1 MKKINF
7 KKLCEVMMWERAK
20 GESYE
25 DTFNRQNIK
34 ITQIPNPKIVD
45 VVHASSLE
53 DWAKKG
59 KFESLEELKAEIIRI
74 MKSAIVDPIN
84 SDRDLQKLFP
94 PIHNFCIFATNT
106 DRRGKLTAE
115 AERIAEIAWYG
126 ELSDLRLKEKTDKIF
141 KVKPDPEKYKKASEK
156 LQKVWG
162 FSDIEIDAFRYFI
175 CQSRAENHNPSLN
188 KSLYLFSG
196 KKKTGKTTVARAI
209 ASVLNG
215 DEKLEDATK
224 YESSFNR
231 ELQIGAHDLPM
242 AAQYNCVI
250 LDEAMP
256 KDSRKSYGRV
266 KSMMTSKTCTYN
278 QKFGRII
285 TVEAKRYYIYTSN
298 DDISEFVQDS
308 SERRFIQINMERLPK
323 KISFEKI
330 YDYWKEFA
338 QNCEPEEN
346 WQEWYDSFDDV
357 VGIERKDISGF
368 KDELLSNGA
377 ILQAIKNNTNYTITL
392 KFFSDMMIIGK
403 PTRDEKN
410 SLKKALMELIGEPNG
425 YRWNRLEVEERLEN
439 KIEEQKNADLVN
451 NVVSKEDL
459 ENGLP
464 F

>member
-1 MKKINF
+1 MSKIDF

-59 KFESLEELKAEIIRI
+59 KFESADDLKNEIIKI
-74 MKSAIVDPIN
+74 MKGAINDRIN
-84 SDRDLQKLFP
+84 HDKDMQKLFP
-94 PIHNFCIFATNT
+94 PIHNFCIFSTNT
-106 DRRGKLTAE
+106 DRRGKLAIE
-115 AERIAEIAWYG
+115 AERISEVAWYG
-126 ELSDLRLKEKTDKIF
+126 ELAELRLKEKTDKIF
-141 KVKPDPEKYKKASEK
+141 KMKPDKEKYKLASEK

-162 FSDIEIDAFRYFI
+162 FSDVEIDAFRYFI
-175 CQSRAENHNPSLN
+175 CQSRAEKHNPSLN

-215 DEKLEDATK
+215 ETSLIDATK
-224 YESSFNR
+224 YESSFNQ
-231 ELQIGAHDLPM
+231 ELQIGSHDLPM

-266 KSMMTSKTCTYN
+266 KSMMTSNSCTYN
-278 QKFGRII
+278 QKYGRII

-308 SERRFIQINMERLPK
+308 SERRFIQINMEREPK

-338 QNCEPEEN
+338 QNCEPNDN
-346 WQEWYDSFDDV
+346 WQDWYDSFDDV
-357 VGIERKDISGF
+357 IGIERKDISSF
-368 KDELLSNGA
+368 KDILLSNGA
-377 ILQAIKNNTNYTITL
+377 ILQSVKNTTDYTITL
-392 KFFSDMMIIGK
+392 KFFSDLMIVGK
-403 PTRDEKN
+403 PTREEKN
-410 SLKKALMELIGEPNG
+410 SLKKALMELVGEPNG
-425 YRWNRLEVEERLEN
+425 YRWNRLEVEERLTN
-439 KIEEQKNADLVN
+439 KIEEQKNADLIN
-451 NVVSKEDL
+451 NVISKEDL
-459 ENGLP
+459 ETGLP

>member
-1 MKKINF
+1 MSKINF
-7 KKLCEVMMWERAK
+7 RKLCEVMMWERAK

-53 DWAKKG
+53 NWAKKG
-59 KFESLEELKAEIIRI
+59 KFESLEELKAEIIKI

-84 SDRDLQKLFP
+84 SDRDLQRLFP

-126 ELSDLRLKEKTDKIF
+126 ELAALRLKEKTDKIF
-141 KVKPDPEKYKKASEK
+141 NVKPDPEKYKKASEK
-156 LQKVWG
+156 LKEVWG

-175 CQSRAENHNPSLN
+175 CQSRAKNHNPSLN

-209 ASVLNG
+209 AAVLNG
-215 DEKLEDATK
+215 DERLEDAAK
-224 YESSFNR
+224 YESTFSR
-231 ELQIGAHDLPM
+231 ELQIGAHDLPL

-266 KSMMTSKTCTYN
+266 KSMMTSSSCTYN

-308 SERRFIQINMERLPK
+308 SERRFIQINMERVPK

-346 WQEWYDSFDDV
+346 WQEWYDSFEDV

-377 ILQAIKNNTNYTITL
+377 ILQAIKNTTNYTITL
-392 KFFSDMMIIGK
+392 KFFSDLMIVGK
-403 PTRDEKN
+403 PTRDERKF
-410 SLKKALMELIGEPNG
+410 LKKALEEVIGEPNG
-425 YRWNRLEVEERLEN
+425 YRWNRLEVEERLTR
-439 KIEEQKNADLVN
+439 KIEEQKNSDLVN
-451 NVVSKEDL
+451 NVISEEDL

>member
-1 MKKINF
+1 MGKIDF

-25 DTFNRQNIK
+25 DTFNRQDIK
-34 ITQIPNPKIVD
+34 PSQIPNPKIVE
-45 VVHASSLE
+45 VVHSNSLE

-59 KFESLEELKAEIIRI
+59 SFESSNDLKNEIIKI
-74 MKSAIVDPIN
+74 MKEATVDPIN
-84 SDRDLQKLFP
+84 HDRDLQRLFP
-94 PIHNFCIFATNT
+94 PIYNFCVFATNT

-115 AERIAEIAWYG
+115 AERIAELAWYG
-126 ELSDLRLKEKTDKIF
+126 ELAEKRLKEKTDRIF
-141 KVKPDPEKYKKASEK
+141 NVKPDPEKYKKASEK

-215 DEKLEDATK
+215 ETSLIDATK
-224 YESSFNR
+224 YESSFNQ
-231 ELQIGAHDLPM
+231 ELQIGNHDLPM

-266 KSMMTSKTCTYN
+266 KSMMTSNSCTYN
-278 QKFGRII
+278 QKYGKII
-285 TVEAKRYYIYTSN
+285 TVKTKRYYIYTSN
-298 DDISEFVQDS
+298 DDISDFVQDS
-308 SERRFIQINMERLPK
+308 SERRFIQINMERVPQKL
-323 KISFEKI
+323 SFEKI

-346 WQEWYDSFDDV
+346 WQEWYDSFEDV
-357 VGIERKDISGF
+357 VGIEQKDISGF

-377 ILQAIKNNTNYTITL
+377 ILQAIKNTTSYTITL
-392 KFFSDMMIIGK
+392 KFFSDLMIVGK
-403 PTRDEKN
+403 PTRDERKF
-410 SLKKALMELIGEPNG
+410 LKKALEEVIGEPNG
-425 YRWNRLEVEERLEN
+425 YRWNRLDVEERLSN

-451 NVVSKEDL
+451 NVISEEDL
-459 ENGLP
+459 ETGLP

>member
-1 MKKINF
+1 
-7 KKLCEVMMWERAK
+7 MMWERAK

-59 KFESLEELKAEIIRI
+59 KFESADDLKNEIIKI
-74 MKSAIVDPIN
+74 MKGAINDRIN
-84 SDRDLQKLFP
+84 HDKDMQKLFP
-94 PIHNFCIFATNT
+94 PIHNFCIFSTNT
-106 DRRGKLTAE
+106 DRRGKLAIE
-115 AERIAEIAWYG
+115 AERISEVAWYG
-126 ELSDLRLKEKTDKIF
+126 ELAELRLKEKTDKIF
-141 KVKPDPEKYKKASEK
+141 KMKPDKEKYKLASEK

-162 FSDIEIDAFRYFI
+162 FSDVEIDAFRYFI
-175 CQSRAENHNPSLN
+175 CQSRAEKHNPSLN

-215 DEKLEDATK
+215 ETSLIDATK
-224 YESSFNR
+224 YESSFNQ
-231 ELQIGAHDLPM
+231 ELQIGSHDLPM

-266 KSMMTSKTCTYN
+266 KSMMTSNSCTYN
-278 QKFGRII
+278 QKYGRII

-308 SERRFIQINMERLPK
+308 SERRFIQINMEREPK

-338 QNCEPEEN
+338 QNCEPNDN
-346 WQEWYDSFDDV
+346 WQDWYDSFDDV
-357 VGIERKDISGF
+357 IGIERKDISSF
-368 KDELLSNGA
+368 KDILLSNGA
-377 ILQAIKNNTNYTITL
+377 ILQSVKNTTDYTITL
-392 KFFSDMMIIGK
+392 KFFSDLMIVGK
-403 PTRDEKN
+403 PTREEKN
-410 SLKKALMELIGEPNG
+410 SLKKALMELVGEPNG
-425 YRWNRLEVEERLEN
+425 YRWNRLEVEERLTN
-439 KIEEQKNADLVN
+439 KIEEQKNADLIN
-451 NVVSKEDL
+451 NVISKEDL
-459 ENGLP
+459 ETGLP

>member
-1 MKKINF
+1 MSKINF

-53 DWAKKG
+53 NWAKKG
-59 KFESLEELKAEIIRI
+59 KFESLEELKAEIIKI

-84 SDRDLQKLFP
+84 SDRDLQRLFP

-126 ELSDLRLKEKTDKIF
+126 ELAALRLKEKTDKIF
-141 KVKPDPEKYKKASEK
+141 NVKPDPEKYKKASEK
-156 LQKVWG
+156 LKEVWG

-175 CQSRAENHNPSLN
+175 CQSRAKNHNPSLN

-209 ASVLNG
+209 AAVLNG
-215 DEKLEDATK
+215 DERLEDAVK
-224 YESSFNR
+224 YESTFSR
-231 ELQIGAHDLPM
+231 ELQIGAHDLPL

-266 KSMMTSKTCTYN
+266 KSMMTSSSCTYN

-308 SERRFIQINMERLPK
+308 SERRFIQINMERVPK

-346 WQEWYDSFDDV
+346 WQEWYDSFEDV

-368 KDELLSNGA
+368 KDELLSNGT
-377 ILQAIKNNTNYTITL
+377 ILQAIRNNPNYTITL
-392 KFFSDMMIIGK
+392 KFFSDLMIVGK

-410 SLKKALMELIGEPNG
+410 SLKKALIELIGEPNG
-425 YRWNRLEVEERLEN
+425 YRWNRLEVEERLTR
-439 KIEEQKNADLVN
+439 KIEEQKNSDLVN
-451 NVVSKEDL
+451 NVISEEDL

>member
-1 MKKINF
+1 MSKIDF

-20 GESYE
+20 GESFE

-34 ITQIPNPKIVD
+34 PAQIPNPKIVD
-45 VVHASSLE
+45 VVHANSLE
-53 DWAKKG
+53 DWAKTG
-59 KFESLEELKAEIIRI
+59 KFESSNDLKNEIIKI
-74 MKSAIVDPIN
+74 MKEATVDPIN

-94 PIHNFCIFATNT
+94 PIYNFCIFATNT
-106 DRRGKLTAE
+106 DRRGKLSIE
-115 AERIAEIAWYG
+115 AERISEIAWYG
-126 ELSDLRLKEKTDKIF
+126 ELAELRLKEKTDKIF
-141 KVKPDPEKYKKASEK
+141 KMKPDKEKYKKASEK

-175 CQSRAENHNPSLN
+175 CQSRAERHNPSLN

-215 DEKLEDATK
+215 ETSLIDGTK
-224 YESSFNR
+224 YESSFNQ
-231 ELQIGAHDLPM
+231 ELQIGSHDLPKT
-242 AAQYNCVI
+242 AQYNCVI

-266 KSMMTSKTCTYN
+266 KSMMTSNSCTYN
-278 QKFGRII
+278 QKYGRII

-308 SERRFIQINMERLPK
+308 SERRFIQINMEREPK

-338 QNCEPEEN
+338 QHCEPEEN
-346 WQEWYDSFDDV
+346 WQDWYDSFAEV
-357 VGIERKDISGF
+357 IGIERKDISDF
-368 KDELLSNGA
+368 KDNLISNGA
-377 ILQAIKNNTNYTITL
+377 ILQAVKNTTDYTITL
-392 KFFSDMMIIGK
+392 KFFSDIMIVGK
-403 PTRDEKN
+403 PTRDERK
-410 SLKKALMELIGEPNG
+410 SLKKALEEVIGEPNG
-425 YRWNRLEVEERLEN
+425 YRWNRIEVEERLSN
-439 KIEEQKNADLVN
+439 KIEEQKNADLIN
-451 NVVSKEDL
+451 NVISEEDL
-459 ENGLP
+459 ETGLP

>member
-20 GESYE
+20 GESFE

-59 KFESLEELKAEIIRI
+59 SFESSNDLKNEIIKI
-74 MKSAIVDPIN
+74 MKEATVDPIN
-84 SDRDLQKLFP
+84 HDRDLQRLFP
-94 PIHNFCIFATNT
+94 PIYNFCVFATNT

-115 AERIAEIAWYG
+115 AERIAELAWYG
-126 ELSDLRLKEKTDKIF
+126 ELAEKRLKEKTDRIF
-141 KVKPDPEKYKKASEK
+141 NVKPDPEKYKKASEK
-156 LQKVWG
+156 LKEVWG

-215 DEKLEDATK
+215 DEKLADATK

-256 KDSRKSYGRV
+256 KDSRKTYGRV
-266 KSMMTSKTCTYN
+266 KSMMTSNSCTYN
-278 QKFGRII
+278 QKYGKII
-285 TVEAKRYYIYTSN
+285 TVPAKRYYIYTSN

-308 SERRFIQINMERLPK
+308 SERRFIQINMERVPRQ
-323 KISFEKI
+323 ISFEKI

-338 QNCEPEEN
+338 QHCEPEEN
-346 WQEWYDSFDDV
+346 WQEWYDSFEDV

-377 ILQAIKNNTNYTITL
+377 ILQAIKNTTNYTITL
-392 KFFSDMMIIGK
+392 KFFSDLMIVGK
-403 PTRDEKN
+403 PTRDERKF
-410 SLKKALMELIGEPNG
+410 LKKALEEVIGEPNG
-425 YRWNRLEVEERLEN
+425 YRWNRLEVEERLTS

-451 NVVSKEDL
+451 NVISEEDL
-459 ENGLP
+459 KTDLP

>member
-59 KFESLEELKAEIIRI
+59 SFESSNDLKNEIIKI
-74 MKSAIVDPIN
+74 MKEATVDPIN
-84 SDRDLQKLFP
+84 HDRDLQRLFP
-94 PIHNFCIFATNT
+94 PIYNFCVFSTNT

-115 AERIAEIAWYG
+115 AERIAELAWYG
-126 ELSDLRLKEKTDKIF
+126 ELAEKRLKEKTDRIF
-141 KVKPDPEKYKKASEK
+141 NVKPDPEKYKKASEK
-156 LQKVWG
+156 LQEVWG

-215 DEKLEDATK
+215 DEKLADATK

-256 KDSRKSYGRV
+256 KDSRKTYGRV
-266 KSMMTSKTCTYN
+266 KSMMTSNSCTYN
-278 QKFGRII
+278 QKYGKII
-285 TVEAKRYYIYTSN
+285 TVPAKRYYIYTSN

-308 SERRFIQINMERLPK
+308 SERRFIQINMEREPK

-338 QNCEPEEN
+338 QHCEPEEN
-346 WQEWYDSFDDV
+346 WQDWYDSFADV
-357 VGIERKDISGF
+357 VGIEKKEVGSF
-368 KDELLSNGA
+368 KDDLLSDGA
-377 ILQAIKNNTNYTITL
+377 ILQAIRNTSNYTITL
-392 KFFSDMMIIGK
+392 KFFSDLMIVGK
-403 PTRDEKN
+403 PTRDERKL
-410 SLKKALMELIGEPNG
+410 LKKALEEVIGEPNG
-425 YRWNRLEVEERLEN
+425 YRWNRLDVEERLSN

-451 NVVSKEDL
+451 NVISEEDL
-459 ENGLP
+459 ETGLP